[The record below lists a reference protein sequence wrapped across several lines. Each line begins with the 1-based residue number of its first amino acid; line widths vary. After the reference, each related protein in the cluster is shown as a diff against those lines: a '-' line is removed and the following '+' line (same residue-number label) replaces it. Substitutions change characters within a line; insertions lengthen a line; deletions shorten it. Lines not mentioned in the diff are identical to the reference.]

1 MKCTYTVLALFA
13 GVACVAQAVT
23 EEEVCAQLQTRLE
36 KQVELLS
43 SVQDAE
49 SAKAVLAPLR
59 ENMAA
64 LAALNGQVSEDR
76 LWLFIDNSQ
85 DIKLPLMEQL
95 QLLSVQLYRLTMSD
109 CFGSRELKLMI
120 APMVTTA
127 EVAP

>member
-23 EEEVCAQLQTRLE
+23 EEEVCAQLQARLE

-43 SVQDAE
+43 SVQDAA

-64 LAALNGQVSEDR
+64 LAALNGQVPEDR

-85 DIKLPLMEQL
+85 DIKFVLVEQL
-95 QLLSVQLYRLTMSD
+95 QLLSVQLYRMLLSD
-109 CFGSRELKLMI
+109 FYGCSELKLII
-120 APMVTTA
+120 APMITVA
-127 EVAP
+127 EGAQ

>member
-1 MKCTYTVLALFA
+1 MKCAYTVLALFA

-23 EEEVCAQLQTRLE
+23 EEEVCAQLQAGLE

-43 SVQDAE
+43 SVQDAA

-85 DIKLPLMEQL
+85 DIKLQLMEQL
-95 QLLSVQLYRLTMSD
+95 QLLSVQLDRLTRSD
-109 CFGSRELKLMI
+109 CFGNRELKIMI
-120 APMVTTA
+120 APMITTA
-127 EVAP
+127 GGAQ